1 MPVVIDVTSTD
12 DPRDVVHRA
21 VQALAEGKIV
31 GFPTETVYVAAAS
44 ARDAAAVCRLGELRG
59 AANQPLTLVIR
70 SVEEALDYAPGLSSL
85 AMRLMRR
92 CWPGPVALE
101 LPDATDESVLRRLPP
116 VVQQRITPNGHMR
129 LRVPGH
135 TLLASVLRLVSGP
148 LVMTAG
154 RNGEGHGAATAKEML
169 ERFGSQLDLVLDEG
183 RCRYGQAAS
192 VVRIHG
198 RELQIVRNG
207 VVSDVNVRRLASW
220 IAILVCT
227 GNTCRSP
234 MAEALLKK
242 RLADKL
248 GCGIDN
254 LEERGVMV
262 MSAGL
267 AASPGGRAAEEAIK
281 VMHARGLDLR
291 LHESQPLG
299 ERLARYADL
308 ILTMTRGHRDA
319 ILSQWPEAAARTH
332 VLARNRG
339 DVADP
344 IGGPHDLYQRC
355 AEQIDGFLE
364 EWVEE
369 LDEDALGLPICAP
382 SSCGEQEASNGDGQ
396 H

>member
-1 MPVVIDVTSTD
+1 MPVVIDVKSTD

-44 ARDAAAVCRLGELRG
+44 ARDAAAVCRLGDLRKDG
-59 AANQPLTLVIR
+59 AQPLTLGIR
-70 SVEEALDYAPGLSSL
+70 SVDEALDYAPGLSPL
-85 AMRLMRR
+85 ALRLMRR

-101 LPDATDESVLRRLPP
+101 LPDSTEASVVRRLPLAAR
-116 VVQQRITPNGHMR
+116 QRIAPSGHMR

-135 TLLASVLRLVSGP
+135 SLMASVLRLVSGP
-148 LVMTAG
+148 LVMTAC
-154 RNGEGHGAATAKEML
+154 RNGDDHEAATAKEL
-169 ERFGSQLDLVLDEG
+169 LDRVGSRVDLILDEG
-183 RCRYGQAAS
+183 RCRYGQPAS
-192 VVRIHG
+192 VIRVHG
-198 RELQIVRNG
+198 RELSVVRKG
-207 VVSDVNVRRLASW
+207 VVSDVNIRRLASW

-242 RLADKL
+242 QLADKL
-248 GCGIDN
+248 GCSIDS
-254 LEERGVMV
+254 LQERGVMV

-319 ILSQWPEAAARTH
+319 ILSQWPEASDRTH
-332 VLARNRG
+332 VLARDRG

-344 IGGPHDLYQRC
+344 IGGPHDLYLRC
-355 AEQIDGFLE
+355 AEQIDGFLR

-369 LDEDALGLPICAP
+369 LDEESLGLPICTPAD
-382 SSCGEQEASNGDGQ
+382 CGDQESSNGDGR